1 MRAQTREIRVALVA
15 LGGCDVTQGCRTGR
29 GRRGDMVRRRSPAK
43 GHRTGHYA
51 TIAPFGSNGNFC
63 QRASGWQK

>member
-1 MRAQTREIRVALVA
+1 MPDSHAGLP
-15 LGGCDVTQGCRTGR
+15 DRTGEE
-29 GRRGDMVRRRSPAK
+29 GDMVRQSSPAK

-51 TIAPFGSNGNFC
+51 TSAPFGSNGNFC